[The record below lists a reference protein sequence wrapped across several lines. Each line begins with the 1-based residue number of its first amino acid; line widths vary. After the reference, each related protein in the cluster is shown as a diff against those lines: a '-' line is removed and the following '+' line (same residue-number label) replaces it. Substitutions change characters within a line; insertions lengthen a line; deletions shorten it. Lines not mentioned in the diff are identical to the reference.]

1 MKKKNRVRGGG
12 GVVGVVGGGGGWSKC
27 LPYNVYFQN
36 ARTSQ
41 SVSVVG
47 SMVEIKLLVVCHVAV
62 VSNIVGGE
70 L

>member
-1 MKKKNRVRGGG
+1 MGAGLSR
-12 GVVGVVGGGGGWSKC
+12 C

-41 SVSVVG
+41 SVSMVG

-62 VSNIVGGE
+62 VSNIVGGG